1 MLIDNKASV
10 THTVVEVN
18 GRDEPGVLWRMTR
31 ALAGVGVQIHSASI
45 STYGERFV
53 DVFYLKD
60 VFGLKIDSKTKLE
73 DVRKAL
79 MKALGAEEER
89 KAA

>member
-1 MLIDNKASV
+1 
-10 THTVVEVN
+10 VVEVN

-45 STYGERFV
+45 ATYGERFV

-60 VFGLKIDSKTKLE
+60 IFGLKIDSKSKLE
-73 DVRKAL
+73 DIRQAL
-79 MKALGAEEER
+79 MQALGAAESR
-89 KAA
+89 KA